1 MSAIET
7 RHFKALQIN
16 FPEVCLFYIKYNE
29 KEFAFFLIYF
39 FAYLSSLDVLDHQT
53 KAEIIGKNEHDLL
66 MNRISI
72 QVFDCQDR
80 LSGTEPQL

>member
-16 FPEVCLFYIKYNE
+16 FPEVCLFYMQCNE

-39 FAYLSSLDVLDHQT
+39 LAYLSSLDVSDH
-53 KAEIIGKNEHDLL
+53 
-66 MNRISI
+66 
-72 QVFDCQDR
+72 
-80 LSGTEPQL
+80 

>member
-7 RHFKALQIN
+7 RHFIKALQIN

-39 FAYLSSLDVLDHQT
+39 FAYLSSLDVLDH
-53 KAEIIGKNEHDLL
+53 
-66 MNRISI
+66 
-72 QVFDCQDR
+72 
-80 LSGTEPQL
+80 

>member
-39 FAYLSSLDVLDHQT
+39 FCLFVKLRCFRPLDKSRDHW
-53 KAEIIGKNEHDLL
+53 KE
-66 MNRISI
+66 
-72 QVFDCQDR
+72 
-80 LSGTEPQL
+80 